1 MLKKWLIAAV
11 IFVVLLM
18 VGLSFLTA
26 KYIDKEE
33 ILRVTQERQQL
44 MKARDSILTLVA
56 KNDSA
61 KQVLEMK
68 VVDLE
73 TEVDRARADVDS
85 LENTRAEGQLNVRQL
100 RSEDDLESQLM
111 ETYPEIKNSMRVTE
125 VTHPEIPTLKFHYF
139 SVPFRFAETFLIEH
153 QNSQNY
159 QKQRDR
165 LNELDEMQQQV
176 IDLQKKIVV
185 LEEEKSA
192 AFQSGYDS
200 AYAKYLDVNEKYL
213 TLLNK
218 PPQVKFGLPQVGA
231 IAIGTAAGF
240 VGGVALG
247 TSASK

>member
-1 MLKKWLIAAV
+1 MLKKVLIAVV
-11 IFVVLLM
+11 IFAVVLM
-18 VGLSFLTA
+18 VGLTFITA

-33 ILRVTQERQQL
+33 ILRVTQEREQL
-44 MKARDSILTLVA
+44 MKARDSILVLVA
-56 KNDSA
+56 KKDSA
-61 KQVLEMK
+61 KQELEKK

-73 TEVDRARADVDS
+73 IEVDKVRADVDS
-85 LENTRAEGQLNVRQL
+85 LESVREEGQLSVRQL
-100 RSEDDLESQLM
+100 RTKDDLESQLM
-111 ETYPEIKNSMRVTE
+111 ETYPEIKTSMRITE
-125 VTHPEIPTLKFHYF
+125 VTHPEIPSLKFHYF
-139 SVPFRFAETFLIEH
+139 SVPFRYAETFLIEH
-153 QNSQNY
+153 QNSENY

-165 LNELDEMQQQV
+165 LKELDEMQQQV

-192 AFQSGYDS
+192 AFKTGYDS
-200 AYAKYLDVNEKYL
+200 AYVKYLDVNEKYL

-247 TSASK
+247 ANAGK